1 MNKILFIIL
10 FFFFP
15 AMVIHAQSK
24 QEKEVAAAIDALYKA
39 MIDADKNALENL
51 TAGELSYGH
60 SSGKV
65 EDKPAFV
72 EGLLKGPFDF
82 LTVDITDQTIKLDE
96 KTAIVRHI
104 FSSKVLNKGNPDSLK
119 LGILLVWKK
128 QKGKWK
134 LLARQAVKI

>member
-1 MNKILFIIL
+1 MKKFFSLIL

-15 AMVIHAQSK
+15 ALLINAQSNR
-24 QEKEVAAAIDALYKA
+24 EREVAAAVNILYKA

-51 TAGELSYGH
+51 SADELSYGH

-65 EDKPAFV
+65 EDKAAFA
-72 EGLLKGPFDF
+72 EGLVGGPIDF
-82 LTVDITDQTIKLDE
+82 LTIDITGQTIKLAG
-96 KTAIVRHI
+96 KTAIVRHT
-104 FSSKVLNKGNPDSLK
+104 FSAKVLNKGNPDTLK
-119 LGILLVWKK
+119 LGMLLVWKK

>member
-1 MNKILFIIL
+1 MNKIFFIIL
-10 FFFFP
+10 SFFFP
-15 AMVIHAQSK
+15 AIVLHAQSK
-24 QEKEVAAAIDALYKA
+24 QENEVAASIDALYKA
-39 MIDADKNALENL
+39 MVDADKNALENL

-65 EDKPAFV
+65 EDKAAFV

-82 LTVDITDQTIKLDE
+82 LTIDISDQTIKLVE
-96 KTAIVRHI
+96 KTAIVRHT
-104 FSSKVLNKGNPDSLK
+104 FSSKILNKGSPDALK
-119 LGILLVWKK
+119 LAILLVWKK